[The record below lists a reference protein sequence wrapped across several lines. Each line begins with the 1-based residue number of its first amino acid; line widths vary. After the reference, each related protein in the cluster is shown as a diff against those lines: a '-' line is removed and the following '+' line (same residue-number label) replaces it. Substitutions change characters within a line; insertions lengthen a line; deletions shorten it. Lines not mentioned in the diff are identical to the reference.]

1 MAKKFDILISTV
13 VFISVYLVFSKYD
26 FNPDFTKRLYRSK
39 YWETEFYFN
48 LENRLAEILERQNK
62 FCSNLGSNIESY
74 LAQFSSET
82 RKIKKME
89 GIRFGKISHILS
101 KKVFSICQ
109 EDGTLIFWEMELSS
123 PKNKKLQE
131 GTLQAQ

>member
-1 MAKKFDILISTV
+1 M
-13 VFISVYLVFSKYD
+13 
-26 FNPDFTKRLYRSK
+26 
-39 YWETEFYFN
+39 
-48 LENRLAEILERQNK
+48 
-62 FCSNLGSNIESY
+62 GSNIESY

-89 GIRFGKISHILS
+89 GIRFRKISHIPS